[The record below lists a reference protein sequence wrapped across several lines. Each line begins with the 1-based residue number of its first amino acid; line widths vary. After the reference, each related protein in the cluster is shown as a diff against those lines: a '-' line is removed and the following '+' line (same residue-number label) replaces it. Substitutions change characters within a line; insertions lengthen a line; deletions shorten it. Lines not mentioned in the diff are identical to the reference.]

1 MNNDGLICMA
11 VTWAVA
17 ALAGIFAAAMLMV
30 LGGWTFMQGAFVGV
44 LVFLVGG
51 AFLAVTMCRPLPRP
65 GTVHPAQRA
74 LTPAAPAH
82 TVAEAVGVPAGTS
95 TAAAAPAPVA
105 AAAGAAPAAPAAAV
119 EAPAPVAPPPAAPA
133 AAAPAATP
141 AKAAAKPAKAAAKPA
156 AKAAKPAAKAAAQRA
171 EAAAPAAPARPAPA
185 AAPSGPSR
193 PRALKAARKGGPDDL
208 KMIKG
213 VGPKLETMLHGMG
226 IFHFDQIAAWTDS
239 ELAWVDENLEGF
251 KGRASRDNWIP
262 QAQTLAAGGQTEFSK
277 RVGEGEV
284 Y

>member
-1 MNNDGLICMA
+1 MNNDGLICTA

-17 ALAGIFAAAMLMV
+17 ALAGVLSAAMLMV

-51 AFLAVTMCRPLPRP
+51 ALLAWTMCRPLPRP
-65 GTVHPAQRA
+65 GAAHPAQRA
-74 LTPAAPAH
+74 LTPAGPAH
-82 TVAEAVGVPAGTS
+82 TVAEAVGARAGTT
-95 TAAAAPAPVA
+95 TAAAAAATPA
-105 AAAGAAPAAPAAAV
+105 AAAEAAAPAAPP
-119 EAPAPVAPPPAAPA
+119 PAPSPAPAPA
-133 AAAPAATP
+133 AAAKP

-156 AKAAKPAAKAAAQRA
+156 AKPAAKAAKPAAKAAAKPA
-171 EAAAPAAPARPAPA
+171 EAAAPAAPAKPARA
-185 AAPSGPSR
+185 AKPSGPSR
-193 PRALKAARKGGPDDL
+193 PKALKAARKGGPDDL

-213 VGPKLETMLHGMG
+213 VGPKLETMLHGLG
-226 IFHFDQIAAWTDS
+226 IFHFDQIAAWTAS
-239 ELAWVDENLEGF
+239 ELAWVDDNLEGF

-277 RVGEGEV
+277 RVGEGEG